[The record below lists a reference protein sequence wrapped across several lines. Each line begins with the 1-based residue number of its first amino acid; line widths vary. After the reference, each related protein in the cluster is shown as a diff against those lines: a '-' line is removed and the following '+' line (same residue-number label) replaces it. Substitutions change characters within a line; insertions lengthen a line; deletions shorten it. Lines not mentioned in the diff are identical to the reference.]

1 MFNSIVYIKISF
13 NGAHGGEERRGEEK
27 ERWISI
33 IASSLARDRSIPCFI
48 NSLFHQF
55 LVSSIPC
62 FIRGGTRGNAI
73 AGKYA
78 GSMRRKAPNS
88 RRSQNSL
95 LFPVMRE

>member
-1 MFNSIVYIKISF
+1 MESLQ
-13 NGAHGGEERRGEEK
+13 ERRGEERRK
-27 ERWISI
+27 RDGLVLLPHP
-33 IASSLARDRSIPCFI
+33 SLATDQFLVSSIPCFI

-95 LFPVMRE
+95 LFPVMREQKSL